1 MNYRL
6 TTAFLLSLFFFLLAS
21 FRPVD
26 FAHDTDLYLR
36 VFENYFLEDGER
48 FSEVVFGSVA
58 AGLAVFFNEIPQGRE
73 IGGRFFL
80 VVIALIEGIL
90 FFHILKRKS
99 PIEAV
104 ITAWGFGPLM
114 MLDVIR
120 QGLAMLLAGNFF
132 SAKKP
137 RLIFLIGAFAT
148 HIVAVVSLLR
158 IRLERGQVKYAV
170 IAFGLSLLLAFA
182 LMEALQGRYEYY
194 VRIGY
199 FFELGDGDVSMGN
212 FSIANI
218 VVVLFILF
226 GAAIKGF
233 SRTEAIILLCLYLS
247 SIVVPLLFRV
257 YFFYFFVV
265 ACSRDMLMKGDRLSH
280 ILFNIGYSVIL
291 FRFSLNA
298 FDWFEHRD

>member
-1 MNYRL
+1 MIYRL
-6 TTAFLLSLFFFLLAS
+6 PTAFFLSLLFFLWAA
-21 FRPVD
+21 FRPID
-26 FAHDTDLYLR
+26 LAHDTDLYLR

-48 FSEVVFGSVA
+48 FSELVFDWIAS
-58 AGLAVFFNEIPQGRE
+58 GLAVFFKEIPWGRE

-80 VVIALIEGIL
+80 VFVALLEGVL
-90 FFHILKRKS
+90 FFFILKRKS

-120 QGLAMLLAGNFF
+120 QGLAMLLAGVFF
-132 SAKKP
+132 SAKRP
-137 RLIFLIGAFAT
+137 RLFFLIAAFAT

-158 IRLERGQVKYAV
+158 IHLEKGQVKYAV
-170 IAFGLSLLLAFA
+170 IAFGSSLLIAFA
-182 LMEALQGRYEYY
+182 LMETLQGRYDYY

-199 FFELGDGDVSMGN
+199 FFELGDGAVSLSN
-212 FSIANI
+212 FSIAN
-218 VVVLFILF
+218 VVVISFILF
-226 GAAIKGF
+226 GALIKGF
-233 SRTEAIILLCLYLS
+233 TKTEAIVLLCLYLP
-247 SIVVPLLFRV
+247 SIVFPLLFRV
-257 YFFYFFVV
+257 YFFYFFVM

-280 ILFNIGYSVIL
+280 ILFNVGYAIIL